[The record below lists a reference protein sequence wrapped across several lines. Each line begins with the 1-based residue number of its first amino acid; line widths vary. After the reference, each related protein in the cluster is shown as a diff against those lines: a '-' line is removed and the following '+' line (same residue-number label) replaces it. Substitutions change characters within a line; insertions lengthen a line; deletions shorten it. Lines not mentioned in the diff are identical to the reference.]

1 MGIIGDIFGLARD
14 TVSLTVETAR
24 FGINTVRDCVGVEAE
39 KQPVKKVVRK
49 RKPKAKAVAKKTTAK
64 RATKQVAK

>member
-24 FGINTVRDCVGVEAE
+24 FGLNTVRDCVGVEDE
-39 KQPVKKVVRK
+39 KKQPVKKVVRK
-49 RKPKAKAVAKKTTAK
+49 RKTTKSK

>member
-24 FGINTVRDCVGVEAE
+24 FGLNTVRDCVGVEAE

-49 RKPKAKAVAKKTTAK
+49 RKPKAKAKTLAKK
-64 RATKQVAK
+64 ATKQVAK

>member
-24 FGINTVRDCVGVEAE
+24 FGLNTVRDCVGVEAE
-39 KQPVKKVVRK
+39 KQQPAKKVVRK
-49 RKPKAKAVAKKTTAK
+49 RKPKAKAKTLAKK
-64 RATKQVAK
+64 ATKQVAK

>member
-24 FGINTVRDCVGVEAE
+24 FGLNTVRDCVGVEAE
-39 KQPVKKVVRK
+39 KQPTKKVVRK
-49 RKPKAKAVAKKTTAK
+49 RKPAKAKAKVVAKK
-64 RATKQVAK
+64 ATKQVAK

>member
-24 FGINTVRDCVGVEAE
+24 FGLNTVRDCVGVEAE

-49 RKPKAKAVAKKTTAK
+49 RKTTKAKK
-64 RATKQVAK
+64 ATKQVAK